1 MSTPLSGVSSRLP
14 RPPRGGSWGA
24 PWTAPERTPLTVVPR
39 RRQRAPKV
47 PFVVLVT
54 ALLVG
59 GVTGLLLF
67 NTHMQQG
74 SFVAGSLEERA
85 AVLAGKE
92 ESLRMRL
99 QRLRDPQHLA
109 AEAKRLGMVPVSSPA
124 FIRLDD
130 GKVLGNPQVAD
141 PADALRI
148 EPMPAAKPR
157 SLEPRLVIVEAD
169 TDQDRSPASRVDDG
183 GSRRTEPSEARSARR
198 STGRTP

>member
-1 MSTPLSGVSSRLP
+1 MSTPLSTVSSRLS
-14 RPPRGGSWGA
+14 RA
-24 PWTAPERTPLTVVPR
+24 PWTPHERTPLTVVPR

-59 GVTGLLLF
+59 GITGLLLF

-74 SFVAGSLEERA
+74 SFVAGALEERA

-92 ESLRMRL
+92 ESLRMQL

-109 AEAKRLGMVPVSSPA
+109 AEAKQLGMVPVNSPA

-130 GKVLGNPQVAD
+130 GKVLGNPQVAN

-148 EPMPAAKPR
+148 EPAPAAKPQ
-157 SLEPRLVIVEAD
+157 SLKPRLVIVRAD
-169 TDQDRSPASRVDDG
+169 TNQDRSSASRAEG
-183 GSRRTEPSEARSARR
+183 ARSRTTEPSEAMGARR